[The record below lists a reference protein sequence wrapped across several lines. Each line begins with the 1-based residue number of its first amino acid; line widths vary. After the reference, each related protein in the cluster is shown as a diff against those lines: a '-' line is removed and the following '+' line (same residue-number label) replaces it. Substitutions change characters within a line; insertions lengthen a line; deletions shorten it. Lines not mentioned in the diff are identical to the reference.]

1 MGNVV
6 DPAELRGR
14 WHEIAGGDLPLDT
27 GSLFRDTGGFL
38 ARRANDRR
46 AKLLGALAPLLRAM
60 LEPGE
65 VVSLAA
71 RGYLYSAAE
80 YLLSGH
86 LAAMHT
92 NQMALLLTDR
102 RLLWI
107 QVDGKGRPRDL
118 KNQLRLE
125 KVRKAA
131 SRWSGQLLVE
141 TVAREKLVFNSVP
154 RADRNAL
161 AAAMPGSPSAQRE
174 KAKSVEHLCPAC
186 ARVVPGPV
194 GSSSRCPRPECRI
207 PFRSPKRAAWLSAL
221 VPGVGDIY
229 LRHFAFGALEF
240 VGSIVVLCLALF
252 VALLAVASPRPE
264 SVAVAAVLGVL
275 FVALPRVFD
284 FALTLHMG
292 RKGIVPLSLEP
303 APAGVEEGAPI
314 GPARPRSLPAF
325 PAWALALFAAGAL
338 AVAATGWFSWQE
350 AKLQGR
356 LFEACRLAEDGR
368 IAEATLLYETLNAR
382 SPFSAS
388 DRGRFA
394 LALWNGGDLDG
405 GDRLV
410 EGLGPIDKEVA
421 DALNGF
427 VARYKEARE
436 GLEKGRQALLDGRD
450 AEAWKALDPA
460 LALFRTLEAA
470 PLPKSRHDVA
480 VELAGELLGPP
491 LATEDVEAAERLA
504 GLAATLPGSDA
515 RLGVARLRIAS
526 ARGEAAAAPPVDPA
540 RLAATWRL
548 LALEARFALAADE
561 VEASVA
567 AREAEA
573 IAPAEILRLDESL
586 RANARVRRA
595 ALLLLSGR
603 DDAVAADDLAPAR
616 ELAESQGRAR
626 AAARAEQSSR

>member
-1 MGNVV
+1 MPNVA
-6 DPAELRGR
+6 DAAQLRR
-14 WHEIAGGDLPLDT
+14 QWHVAAGSDLPLDADSVFRET
-27 GSLFRDTGGFL
+27 GSWL
-38 ARRANDRR
+38 ARRANGRR
-46 AKLLGALAPLLRAM
+46 AKLLAALAPLLRSM

-65 VVSLAA
+65 VVRQAA

-107 QVDGKGRPRDL
+107 QVDGKGHPRDL

-141 TVAREKLVFNSVP
+141 TVAREKLAFNSVP

-161 AAAMPGSPSAQRE
+161 AEAMPGSPSAPRE
-174 KAKSVEHLCPAC
+174 KEKAVEHLCPAC

-194 GSSSRCPRPECRI
+194 GSASRCPRPECRV

-221 VPGVGDIY
+221 VPGVGDVY

-240 VGSIVVLCLALF
+240 VGSIAVLCVAVFAGLLAL
-252 VALLAVASPRPE
+252 ASPRPE
-264 SVAVAAVLGVL
+264 SVAVAAILGVFL
-275 FVALPRVFD
+275 VVVPRVFD

-292 RKGIVPLSLEP
+292 RKGIVPLSLAP

-325 PAWALALFAAGAL
+325 PAWAIALFAAGAL

-350 AKLQGR
+350 AKVQGR
-356 LFEACRLAEDGR
+356 LLEACRLAEEGR
-368 IAEATLLYETLNAR
+368 VAEATLLYEALNAR
-382 SPFSAS
+382 SPVSAS

-410 EGLGPIDKEVA
+410 EGLGPIEKGVA
-421 DALNGF
+421 DDLNGF
-427 VARYKEARE
+427 VARYQAARE
-436 GLEKGRQALLDGRD
+436 DLEKGRKALLEERD

-460 LALFRTLEAA
+460 LALFRTLESA
-470 PLPKSRHDVA
+470 PLPKNRHDV
-480 VELAGELLGPP
+480 VVGLAGELLGPP
-491 LATEDVEAAERLA
+491 LVAADVDAAARLA
-504 GLAATLPGSDA
+504 DLAATLPGADA
-515 RLGVARLRIAS
+515 RLDVARLRIAA
-526 ARGEAAAAPPVDPA
+526 ARGAGAPPSPVDPA
-540 RLAATWRL
+540 GLDALWRL
-548 LALEARFALAADE
+548 LAVEARFALAADA
-561 VEASVA
+561 VAAAAA
-567 AREAEA
+567 AREAES
-573 IAPAEILRLDESL
+573 IAPGEILRLDEGL
-586 RANARVRRA
+586 RASARARRG
-595 ALLLLSGR
+595 ALLLLAGR
-603 DDAVAADDLAPAR
+603 DDAVAAGDLESAR
-616 ELAESQGRAR
+616 ELAESERRAR
-626 AAARAEQSSR
+626 REAGADRDAG

>member
-1 MGNVV
+1 MAKVV

-14 WHEIAGGDLPLDT
+14 WHEIAGRDLPLET
-27 GSLFRDTGGFL
+27 ATVFRDTDGFL
-38 ARRANDRR
+38 ARRANERR
-46 AKLLGALAPLLRAM
+46 AKLLAALAPLLRTM

-65 VVSLAA
+65 AVFQAA

-80 YLLSGH
+80 FLLSGH
-86 LAAMHT
+86 LAAVHT

-118 KNQLRLE
+118 KNQLRLA
-125 KVRKAA
+125 KVRRTK
-131 SRWSGQLLVE
+131 SRWAGQLLVE
-141 TVAREKLVFNSVP
+141 TVGREKLVFNSVP

-161 AAAMPGSPSAQRE
+161 AAAMPGTPAAPRE
-174 KAKSVEHLCPAC
+174 KEKSVEHLCPAC
-186 ARVVPGPV
+186 ARVAPGPV
-194 GSSSRCPRPECRI
+194 GSASLCPWPDCRI

-240 VGSIVVLCLALF
+240 VGSIVLLCVAVFAGLLALG
-252 VALLAVASPRPE
+252 SPRPE
-264 SVAVAAVLGVL
+264 NAVTAAFLAVV
-275 FVALPRVFD
+275 FVVLPRLFD

-292 RKGIVPLSLEP
+292 RKGIVPLSLAP
-303 APAGVEEGAPI
+303 APAGVAEGAPI
-314 GPARPRSLPAF
+314 GPSRPRSLPAF
-325 PAWALALFAAGAL
+325 PAWALALFAAGGL
-338 AVAATGWFSWQE
+338 AVAATAWFSWEE
-350 AKLQGR
+350 ARVQGR
-356 LFEACRLAEDGR
+356 LLEACRLAETGKT
-368 IAEATLLYETLNAR
+368 AEATVLYETLNAR
-382 SPFSAS
+382 SPVSPS

-410 EGLGPIDKEVA
+410 EGLGPIETGVA
-421 DALNGF
+421 DDLNAF
-427 VARYKEARE
+427 VARYGAARE
-436 GLEKGRQALLDGRD
+436 QLEKGRTALLAGREAD
-450 AEAWKALDPA
+450 AWTALDPA
-460 LALFRTLEAA
+460 IALFRTLETA

-491 LATEDVEAAERLA
+491 LVPEDVDAADRV
-504 GLAATLPGSDA
+504 AAVASSLPGADG
-515 RLGVARLRIAS
+515 RLDVARFRIAA
-526 ARGEAAAAPPVDPA
+526 ARGEPSGARVDAA
-540 RLAATWRL
+540 RLDALWRL

-573 IAPAEILRLDESL
+573 IAPAEILRLDDAVRE
-586 RANARVRRA
+586 NARARRG
-595 ALLLLSGR
+595 ALLLLSGQ
-603 DDAVAADDLAPAR
+603 DEAVSAEELEPAR

-626 AAARAEQSSR
+626 AEAAARRSGT